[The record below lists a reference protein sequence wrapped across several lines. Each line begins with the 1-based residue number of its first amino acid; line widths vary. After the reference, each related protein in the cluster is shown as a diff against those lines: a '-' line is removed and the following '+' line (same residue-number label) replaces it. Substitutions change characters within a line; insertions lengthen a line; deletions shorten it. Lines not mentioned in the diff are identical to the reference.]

1 MAEDSFNIDMK
12 RGNDGL
18 VFLPFKYQ
26 RTPVPTSPQSI
37 REIYHFFRY
46 QNMANSSLLC
56 LGFFLLVLFHT
67 SLAQLEQQSWRG
79 QRREHQQQR
88 RLREE
93 SECRIERLDALEP
106 THRLE
111 AEAGQVEFWDQNH
124 EQFDC
129 AGVAAARYRI
139 RPRGLLLPSYSNA
152 PRLVYVVQ
160 GRGFRGNLIPGCPE
174 TFQSSPQSERS
185 EGGRSERDRG
195 HRSRDQHQRIERIR
209 QGDFLAIPHGI
220 AHWIYNDGDE
230 HLELVSFYDTRNH
243 HNQLDRR
250 IRRFFLAGNP
260 QGQERERGSSFRH
273 GDRRGDRYEESWGNV
288 FNGFDTQ
295 LLSEAFGVDEE
306 TARRLQGENDDN
318 RGAIVHVE
326 RGLEVIRPSRGE
338 EEEEREQG
346 ERRGR
351 RFENGLEETI
361 CNARLRENLEN
372 PTRADVYSEQ
382 GGRISS
388 LNSHKLPILNY
399 LQLSAERGVLYRNA
413 ILAPHWNINAHSV
426 IYVTRGS
433 ARVQIV
439 GNRGERAF
447 DEEVREG
454 QILVVPQNFAV
465 AKQANNEGFEWVSFK
480 TNDNAISSQLAGR
493 TSVLRALPEEV
504 LMNAY
509 QIRREEARRIKYGRE
524 EAVVLSPRDQGRER
538 LSA

>member
-1 MAEDSFNIDMK
+1 M
-12 RGNDGL
+12 
-18 VFLPFKYQ
+18 V
-26 RTPVPTSPQSI
+26 
-37 REIYHFFRY
+37 
-46 QNMANSSLLC
+46 NSSLLS
-56 LGFFLLVLFHT
+56 LGLCLLVLFHT
-67 SLAQLEQQSWRG
+67 SLAQLEQQSWHG
-79 QRREHQQQR
+79 QRHEQQQR
-88 RLREE
+88 RRFREQ
-93 SECRIERLDALEP
+93 SQCRIESLDALEP

-129 AGVAAARYRI
+129 AGVAVARYRI

-152 PRLVYVVQ
+152 PK
-160 GRGFRGNLIPGCPE
+160 LIYGEP
-174 TFQSSPQSERS
+174 F
-185 EGGRSERDRG
+185 EGGRSERERG
-195 HRSRDQHQRIERIR
+195 HRFRDQHQRIERIR

-230 HLELVSFYDTRNH
+230 HLELVSFYDTRNP

-250 IRRFFLAGNP
+250 FRKFFLAGNP
-260 QGQERERGSSFRH
+260 QGQERERGSSYRH
-273 GDRRGDRYEESWGNV
+273 GDRRGDRFEESWGNV

-351 RFENGLEETI
+351 RYENGLEETI
-361 CNARLRENLEN
+361 CNARLRENLGD

-388 LNSHKLPILNY
+388 LNSHKLPILNH

-439 GNRGERAF
+439 GNRGERVF

-454 QILVVPQNFAV
+454 QIVVVPQNFAV
-465 AKQANNEGFEWVSFK
+465 AKRANNEGFEWVSFK
-480 TNDNAISSQLAGR
+480 TNDNAISSDLAGR

-509 QIRREEARRIKYGRE
+509 QIRREEARRIKYGRD
-524 EAVVLSPRDQGRER
+524 EAVVLSPRDQDRER
-538 LSA
+538 ASA